1 MSNVR
6 KSLLST
12 ISVQGLAEKRQVLV
26 NCSGGG
32 MDRQGDIVVQEGIDT
47 KSFMKIGGTVLWQHD
62 GDHPI
67 AKAVSIGVEGGQLR
81 SLVQFPDEGISAK
94 ADEIYGLVK
103 AGIVNA
109 TSIGFQAKRWE
120 PIDVKHPWDGR
131 KFIECELMEFSFVS
145 VPAMPDATVI
155 GRSNN
160 ASKDAAHWK
169 VGASQTLPLVADEE
183 WDSDD
188 AAESIFNHCNFD
200 SDDADWSFARKGFLF
215 YDASRPKEKSSYLL
229 PFARVVDGRLTKR
242 RARRAARRAR
252 LSKNTKRKLL
262 RPSKLWRCPH
272 WTGTPLRNGFPIL
285 PTPQRSDA

>member
-12 ISVQGLAEKRQVLV
+12 ISVSGLAEKRQVLV

-32 MDRQGDIVVQEGIDT
+32 LDRQGDIVVQEGIDT

-109 TSIGFQAKRWE
+109 TSIGFQ
-120 PIDVKHPWDGR
+120 
-131 KFIECELMEFSFVS
+131 
-145 VPAMPDATVI
+145 
-155 GRSNN
+155 RSR
-160 ASKDAAHWK
+160 
-169 VGASQTLPLVADEE
+169 E
-183 WDSDD
+183 
-188 AAESIFNHCNFD
+188 HC
-200 SDDADWSFARKGFLF
+200 SWWPG
-215 YDASRPKEKSSYLL
+215 
-229 PFARVVDGRLTKR
+229 
-242 RARRAARRAR
+242 
-252 LSKNTKRKLL
+252 
-262 RPSKLWRCPH
+262 
-272 WTGTPLRNGFPIL
+272 
-285 PTPQRSDA
+285 